1 MGTWMIAND
10 SLVVDLSDVF
20 IRSKR
25 VGLLIIAALALV
37 NVLDSN
43 ALRGAIREEEVPT
56 ETKQRLCRVRHMLS
70 SSEQWPHEERVHQL
84 NP

>member
-1 MGTWMIAND
+1 MGTRMMAND

-25 VGLLIIAALALV
+25 VGLLIIAALALI

-43 ALRGAIREEEVPT
+43 ALRGAIREEEVPA
-56 ETKQRLCRVRHMLS
+56 EAKQRLCRVRHMLS
-70 SSEQWPHEERVHQL
+70 SSEQWSREERVHQL